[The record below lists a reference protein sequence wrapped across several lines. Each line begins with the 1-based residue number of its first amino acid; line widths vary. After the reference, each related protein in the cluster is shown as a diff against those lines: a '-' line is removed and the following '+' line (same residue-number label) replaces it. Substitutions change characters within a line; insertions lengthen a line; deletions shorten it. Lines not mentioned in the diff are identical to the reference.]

1 MKILSGVENSEA
13 RKEKACPWV
22 VTVARPQG
30 SPAPFAHQL
39 LSELELLPLRP
50 PLQGLA
56 GRTALCASNWEK
68 VVDSQWVLDA
78 IVGYKLDLLA
88 EPRQSHKPVT
98 QVSAAETPQVEEEV
112 RKLIAKGAI
121 IQVPDSDDSF
131 VSLSQIKKDGQFR
144 PVINLKPLNRFV
156 RSQHFKMEGMH
167 VVRDLLQQG
176 DWMTRL
182 DLKDAYFAIPIHRD
196 HRRFLRFKWQAAT
209 FEFQCL
215 PFGLSSAPRT
225 FAKILRP
232 VVGVLRRLGIRC
244 VIYLDDLFIMGQDQE
259 ETRWQT
265 WAAIDLLEALGFLVN
280 FKKSVVGPA
289 QVIEYLGFLIDSTR
303 KEIRLPAG
311 KVNQIRKEAR
321 QLLTQAQLSAR
332 TLAKFT
338 GKLSAAILAIHPA
351 PLHYRSLQA
360 LKHRAMRQAGYDG
373 MIALSRSAQE
383 DLQWWCNNLTE
394 SNGRQTQDPLPDL
407 EIETDASLQGW
418 GAYCAGECTGGCWSE
433 EEKTYHINALELLGA
448 TFGIMAFCKH
458 NRVRSVFLLTDNTTV
473 VAHINRMGGKVPI
486 SGAVN
491 QESMAM
497 VPRQGRPAECS
508 AFTREEESQSGLPL
522 TSLERSVRLGLG
534 CRAVWDDQQQA
545 GAVGGRPFCN
555 QVFSPP
561 PQVLQLETRSNGRGY
576 RRLGAGLEWIP
587 GICESPLV
595 PGRQDVAEGTGTGSN
610 NCNCGSSLAN
620 AGMVSPIEQNAGGF
634 SSAPPTQLRNPNSIP
649 QLRWSDTRQCST
661 TGRLQDLRQ
670 RFQAGGFSEEA
681 VQLILSSWRSK
692 TEANYNS
699 AWRKWQT
706 WCVNRDVN
714 PFDADLRHI
723 VGFLADE
730 FKEGKQYRSLN
741 CYRSAISSTHLPIDG
756 FPVGK
761 HPMVCRLLKGA
772 FNSRPP
778 QPRYTE
784 TWDVAKV
791 TRYIQSKGCNADLS
805 LKDISMKLA
814 MLLALTLA
822 SRSSD
827 LVRLTVK
834 GV

>member
-1 MKILSGVENSEA
+1 MCARVWVIVLQRTQAHQHVLCIVLSMNIITAVSRNFITHAHNHALGPPNPVLSTACYLKNSLLVSWLFWLERWQEQRGRPAVVVQQLDGVKWPA
-13 RKEKACPWV
+13 DP
-22 VTVARPQG
+22 G
-30 SPAPFAHQL
+30 SPSRLGDRDRRITPGLGSILCGRMHRRVLVRRGEDLPHQCPGATG
-39 LSELELLPLRP
+39 SNIRNHGI
-50 PLQGLA
+50 LQAQQGEV
-56 GRTALCASNWEK
+56 CIS
-68 VVDSQWVLDA
+68 VD
-78 IVGYKLDLLA
+78 
-88 EPRQSHKPVT
+88 RQYHSGGPH
-98 QVSAAETPQVEEEV
+98 QSY
-112 RKLIAKGAI
+112 GWN
-121 IQVPDSDDSF
+121 QVP
-131 VSLSQIKKDGQFR
+131 
-144 PVINLKPLNRFV
+144 
-156 RSQHFKMEGMH
+156 M
-167 VVRDLLQQG
+167 
-176 DWMTRL
+176 
-182 DLKDAYFAIPIHRD
+182 
-196 HRRFLRFKWQAAT
+196 
-209 FEFQCL
+209 
-215 PFGLSSAPRT
+215 SS
-225 FAKILRP
+225 
-232 VVGVLRRLGIRC
+232 
-244 VIYLDDLFIMGQDQE
+244 
-259 ETRWQT
+259 
-265 WAAIDLLEALGFLVN
+265 
-280 FKKSVVGPA
+280 
-289 QVIEYLGFLIDSTR
+289 
-303 KEIRLPAG
+303 
-311 KVNQIRKEAR
+311 
-321 QLLTQAQLSAR
+321 
-332 TLAKFT
+332 
-338 GKLSAAILAIHPA
+338 
-351 PLHYRSLQA
+351 
-360 LKHRAMRQAGYDG
+360 
-373 MIALSRSAQE
+373 
-383 DLQWWCNNLTE
+383 
-394 SNGRQTQDPLPDL
+394 
-407 EIETDASLQGW
+407 
-418 GAYCAGECTGGCWSE
+418 
-433 EEKTYHINALELLGA
+433 
-448 TFGIMAFCKH
+448 
-458 NRVRSVFLLTDNTTV
+458 
-473 VAHINRMGGKVPI
+473 
-486 SGAVN
+486 AVN
-491 QESMAM
+491 QEPMAM
-497 VPRQGRPAECS
+497 VPRQGRPAECP
-508 AFTREEESQSGLPL
+508 AFTKEEESQSGLPL
-522 TSLERSVRLGLG
+522 TSLERSVGLGLG

-661 TGRLQDLRQ
+661 TGRLQGLRQ

-699 AWRKWQT
+699 VWRKWQT

-822 SRSSD
+822 SRSPD

-834 GV
+834 GVRFIPNGVELIPEGLAKQARPGKEQSQRLIIIPRFPDERLCPVQCLQAYLKATSEFRRSVKFMKLFLSFKAPHKPVTSSSIARWVKVTLANCGIDTAVFSAHSTRGASATRATMSGLSVQQVLNRAGWSSEDTFCRHYYRPPAEVDSAVEYGQAVLRDSTNMQRTC